1 MAFSDY
7 DQYDGLGLAKLVRNG
22 DVSAAELLEEAIAR
36 TDRLDPQI
44 NAVSVK
50 HYDFARAQTA
60 GGVPDGPFHGVP
72 FLLKNLVLLAGTRT
86 TFSSRLFEDFVA
98 DHNNTITDRYLAAG
112 LTIFGKSATPE
123 FGLSATTE
131 PRLHG
136 PTRNPWNLAHSAGG
150 SSGGAAAAVAARI
163 LPFAH
168 ATDGGGS
175 IRIPSA
181 ACGVFGL
188 KPTRART
195 PYGPDRGEGW
205 AGLACGH
212 VVSISVRDSAAMLD
226 ATAGPEL
233 GNPYVAPPPERP
245 FLDEVG
251 RDPGRLRIAFTDR
264 APDGAAVD
272 PEIAQAVRDVA
283 DLLAGLGHHVEERV
297 PALSLDPAALIR
309 TIVAAQVSLTLRQRA
324 AVIGRDITG
333 DDVERITLATA
344 TLAETTGAVDY
355 AAAVAGIHQ
364 VGRDLARFFSGCDV
378 FLSPT
383 LCLPPLKLGALD
395 PMTED
400 LAGYRDLLLRYI
412 PGTAMF
418 NMSGQPAMSV
428 PLAWSQTGLPLGLMF
443 SARYGDEATLFRL
456 AGQLEQARP
465 WRDRRPP
472 VCG

>member
-1 MAFSDY
+1 MAFSEY
-7 DQYDGLGLAKLVRNG
+7 DQYDGLGLGKLVRSG
-22 DVSAAELLEEAIAR
+22 EVSAGELLEEAIAR
-36 TDRLDPQI
+36 TERLDPQI
-44 NAVSVK
+44 NAISVK
-50 HYDFARAQTA
+50 HYDHARAQIA
-60 GGVPDGPFHGVP
+60 RGVPDGPFRGVP

-136 PTRNPWNLAHSAGG
+136 PTKNPWNLAHSAGG

-163 LPFAH
+163 LPVAH

-175 IRIPSA
+175 IRIPAA

-205 AGLACGH
+205 AGLAGGH

-226 ATAGPEL
+226 ATAGPEP

-251 RDPGRLRIAFTDR
+251 REPGRLRIAFTDR
-264 APDGAAVD
+264 APDGAAID
-272 PEIAQAVRDVA
+272 PEIVQAVRDVA
-283 DLLAGLGHHVEERV
+283 DLLAGLGHLVEERA
-297 PALSLDPAALIR
+297 PALSLDPALLIR
-309 TIVAAQVSLTLRQRA
+309 AIVAAQVGLTLRQRA

-333 DDVERITLATA
+333 DDVERVTLASA
-344 TLAETTGAVDY
+344 TQAQTLGAVDY
-355 AAAVAGIHQ
+355 AEAVAGVHQ
-364 VGRDLARFFSGCDV
+364 IGRDLARFFATCDV

-383 LCLPPLKLGALD
+383 LCLPPLELGALD
-395 PMTED
+395 TMTED
-400 LAGYRDLLLRYI
+400 LAGYRELLLRYI

-456 AGQLEQARP
+456 AGQLEAERP
-465 WRDRRPP
+465 WRDRKPL